1 MNQLRFFLF
10 FIFIS
15 GNLISQQFKEVE
27 LNYITELPFQTSQD
41 SQYFHLESSMMIRD
55 ITDNIFEF
63 AKQYKEKNSD
73 MLFKLHFK
81 SETGANTLIQY
92 AVNARSIASCFSS
105 LENANL
111 FKKNTYDWINRSF
124 RSNIPFED

>member
-63 AKQYKEKNSD
+63 AKQYKEK
-73 MLFKLHFK
+73 
-81 SETGANTLIQY
+81 
-92 AVNARSIASCFSS
+92 
-105 LENANL
+105 
-111 FKKNTYDWINRSF
+111 KKHI
-124 RSNIPFED
+124 

>member
-1 MNQLRFFLF
+1 MNQLNFFLF

-27 LNYITELPFQTSQD
+27 LNYITELPFQASQD

-81 SETGANTLIQY
+81 SKTGANTLIQY

>member
-63 AKQYKEKNSD
+63 VKQYKEKKSD

-81 SETGANTLIQY
+81 SKTGAHTLIRY
-92 AVNARSIASCFSS
+92 AVNARSIASYFSS
-105 LENANL
+105 SEDANL

>member
-15 GNLISQQFKEVE
+15 VQLISQQLKEVE
-27 LNYITELPFQTSQD
+27 LNYLTELPFQTSLD
-41 SQYFHLESSMMIRD
+41 SEYFHLESSMMIRD
-55 ITDNIFEF
+55 ITNNIFDF
-63 AKQYKEKNSD
+63 AKQHKGEMSNL
-73 MLFKLHFK
+73 LFKLYFK
-81 SETGANTLIQY
+81 SKTGANILIEY
-92 AVNARSIASCFSS
+92 TVDATSMVSYFSS
-105 LENANL
+105 NDDINL

>member
-1 MNQLRFFLF
+1 MNQSIFFLF

-63 AKQYKEKNSD
+63 AKQYKEKKSD

-81 SETGANTLIQY
+81 SKTGTKTLIQY